1 MGEILG
7 SQLSADYK
15 NREMRYYYTF
25 FFLILILLVTI
36 VAEICL
42 FANEYLE
49 VNKWLALQ
57 ILKLAFA
64 ATAFGVYVGCG
75 GHAGPGGGGRGSCT
89 AVPFEWGS
97 WEGVRESLG
106 ILVGFW
112 APWIAGLV
120 CGLLAKWQDGR
131 ESKEDL
137 VVEEEARRP
146 LLPRRISAGE
156 RRAVYR

>member
-1 MGEILG
+1 MSLTLHPRQRDGLMRWERDALILHFFWGWQFIVACGMELLIFGEILG
-7 SQLSADYK
+7 SQFSADYK

-25 FFLILILLVTI
+25 FWLIVILLITI

-42 FANEYLE
+42 FANEHLE

-57 ILKLAFA
+57 IFKLAFA
-64 ATAFGVYVGCG
+64 ATAFGV
-75 GHAGPGGGGRGSCT
+75 T
-89 AVPFEWGS
+89 
-97 WEGVRESLG
+97 
-106 ILVGFW
+106 
-112 APWIAGLV
+112 PWVAGLV

-137 VVEEEARRP
+137 VIEEEARRP